1 MSFDT
6 GSLGREHPEI
16 SEDAAEEEEN
26 AETDTEDGVPVFRE
40 ITFHNCFPFCC
51 GDEGADGAASR
62 KRHAVRAEINSAERL
77 RSRPHR
83 QIGTREKLEKARLAG
98 GFDAE
103 RTVRGGFAQMRR
115 LEAGGIRLEFPQG
128 TEAGT
133 AVASAG
139 LKSGASA
146 GPHDR
151 EMPGAFRLRPSK
163 TGRGG
168 RFYLSFAG

>member
-1 MSFDT
+1 MLKRCVLS
-6 GSLGREHPEI
+6 GQI
-16 SEDAAEEEEN
+16 S
-26 AETDTEDGVPVFRE
+26 TQQRK
-40 ITFHNCFPFCC
+40 
-51 GDEGADGAASR
+51 GD
-62 KRHAVRAEINSAERL
+62 
-77 RSRPHR
+77 RSRPHG

-98 GFDAE
+98 GFDAK
-103 RTVRGGFAQMRR
+103 RAVRGGFALAER
-115 LEAGGIRLEFPQG
+115 LGGGGVRLEFPHG
-128 TEAGT
+128 AEAGA